1 MNAHVSVGDIIFLT
15 VALAA
20 LLLLNHFFAPPTWL
34 VLSFMGAGGVLPIL
48 SRVVRIFLPKSLW
61 SLPLVLVLIFVLHLG
76 HDFSGSQVVFFAAL
90 SSAFPVGLCV
100 VEFSLR
106 PFFSRKSRQSQT

>member
-34 VLSFMGAGGVLPIL
+34 ALSFMGAGGVLPIL

-61 SLPLVLVLIFVLHLG
+61 SLPLVLVLIFVLHNG
-76 HDFSGSQVVFFAAL
+76 HDLSGIHGVYFSEL
-90 SSAFPVGLCV
+90 SSSFSFGL
-100 VEFSLR
+100 
-106 PFFSRKSRQSQT
+106 